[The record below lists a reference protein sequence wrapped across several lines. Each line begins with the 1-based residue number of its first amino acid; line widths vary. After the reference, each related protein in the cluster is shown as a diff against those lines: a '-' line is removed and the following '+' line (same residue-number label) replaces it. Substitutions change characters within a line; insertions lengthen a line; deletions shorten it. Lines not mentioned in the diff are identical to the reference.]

1 MPVVMTR
8 PGSDAAAAASRP
20 GWLGSLGIAAGGAV
34 ASMVAMFWLRSAYQI
49 RTLPE
54 RVLEWVLLFVPP
66 DTLERGISQ
75 FGAQAK
81 KTTSAL
87 VLRNRHVIECDGGGV
102 QPDQIP
108 APDEHRGDLRA
119 ADLAERSDR
128 LPGEG
133 GTGERGEVGDF
144 SLHPDATEK
153 TPGDAR
159 IQPVAPV
166 GHGEIA
172 DLGELHGRRACRS
185 LIGRHV
191 TDDGLLTRGSRPRVQ
206 PGGSDTGREGRWVRA
221 GT

>member
-81 KTTSAL
+81 VYAL
-87 VLRNRHVIECDGGGV
+87 YVAV
-102 QPDQIP
+102 
-108 APDEHRGDLRA
+108 
-119 ADLAERSDR
+119 
-128 LPGEG
+128 
-133 GTGERGEVGDF
+133 TGM
-144 SLHPDATEK
+144 
-153 TPGDAR
+153 
-159 IQPVAPV
+159 
-166 GHGEIA
+166 GEIFVGSEA
-172 DLGELHGRRACRS
+172 VEES
-185 LIGRHV
+185 V
-191 TDDGLLTRGSRPRVQ
+191 TVGATVS
-206 PGGSDTGREGRWVRA
+206 
-221 GT
+221 